1 VAQRYTEAS
10 LAHIHPSLSLSH
22 AHSLSLSR
30 PHIHTYLQ
38 LYVNMHGSVKMKK
51 KKKANRR
58 EDICIWC
65 IIAFLRTER
74 KYVYEQGDPMSL

>member
-1 VAQRYTEAS
+1 
-10 LAHIHPSLSLSH
+10 
-22 AHSLSLSR
+22 
-30 PHIHTYLQ
+30 
-38 LYVNMHGSVKMKK
+38 MHGSVKMKKKK